1 MVLVILTDF
10 SEAAGNAAAYA
21 AGLSRQLPVDKVVF
35 YHSIDTAN
43 MATELPLPTE
53 SERKHLYEVSAR
65 KLREL
70 KAELQGRLGDHIPV
84 VLLTDERPLE
94 LSAAAVAEE
103 SDADLVLLGARHRNG
118 LGRLLHEST
127 ASMVAEVCTRPVL
140 VIPENCRYEP
150 IRNIVFATDL
160 RQVATVPAPRIKLL
174 RGRMGASLFILNIS
188 GGDSPEPDRLMA
200 EQAAL
205 HALFDD
211 DKPEIHYSPE
221 KHVVAGILRFV
232 SDHDIQL
239 VITVPRRHSFVDSIF
254 HPGITKTLVS
264 ESGIPLLLLHP
275 GT

>member
-1 MVLVILTDF
+1 MILVILTDF
-10 SEAAGNAAAYA
+10 SEAAANAAAYA
-21 AGLSRQLPVDKVVF
+21 AGLSQQLPVDKVVL
-35 YHSIDTAN
+35 YHSIDTAH

-53 SERKHLYEVSAR
+53 SERKHLYEVSGR

-70 KAELQGRLGDHIPV
+70 KADLQGRLGDHIPV
-84 VLLTDERPLE
+84 ILLTDERPLE

-103 SDADLVLLGARHRNG
+103 SDADLVLLGARHRIG
-118 LGRLLHEST
+118 LGRLLHEGTS
-127 ASMVAEVCTRPVL
+127 SMVAEACMRPVL
-140 VIPENCRYEP
+140 VIPEDCRYEP

-160 RQVATVPAPRIKLL
+160 RQVASVPAQRITLL
-174 RGRMGASLFILNIS
+174 RGLMGARLFILNIA

-211 DKPEIHYSPE
+211 DKPEIYYSPD

-239 VITVPRRHSFVDSIF
+239 VITVPRRHSFVESIF